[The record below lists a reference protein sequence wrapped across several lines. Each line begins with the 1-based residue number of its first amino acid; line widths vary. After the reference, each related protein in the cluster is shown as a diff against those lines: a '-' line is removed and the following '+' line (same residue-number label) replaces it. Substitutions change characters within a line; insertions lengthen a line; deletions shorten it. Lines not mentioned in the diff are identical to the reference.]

1 MEGKSRPDLQPENT
15 CRYLKFVKY
24 ANKLCKCT
32 ISDGANKNT
41 KNGLLFIKIFKLI
54 NELNNPSK
62 FTILPLAT
70 ISSSQL
76 CVTGRSNHLQL
87 LCQKFRRISVNFAKI
102 LRTPFL

>member
-1 MEGKSRPDLQPENT
+1 MIKKVSSLLMEGKSRPDLKPQNT

-62 FTILPLAT
+62 FTMLPLAT
-70 ISSSQL
+70 ITSSQL
-76 CVTGRSNHLQL
+76 CVTGRSNHL
-87 LCQKFRRISVNFAKI
+87 
-102 LRTPFL
+102 